1 MPFSLRK
8 VNLKKLKFNMSK
20 KIIFK
25 NTKNRF
31 IFFGIFNAFFT
42 NLILQILLFFVSS
55 VRATFI
61 SQMVNFLLGYY
72 FYGKKVFGLR
82 ILKSELFC
90 KYLILVIF
98 LWNINWISIEFFH
111 SFGISKNLV
120 SLVIVPFLALISYI
134 SQKYVVFKP

>member
-1 MPFSLRK
+1 
-8 VNLKKLKFNMSK
+8 MSK

-31 IFFGIFNAFFT
+31 IFFGIFNAFIT

-55 VRATFI
+55 VRATFV
-61 SQMVNFLLGYY
+61 SQMVNFFLGYY
-72 FYGKKVFGLR
+72 LYGKKVFGLR
-82 ILKSELFC
+82 ILKSQFFW

-98 LWNINWISIEFFH
+98 LWNINWISIEFFN

-120 SLVIVPFLALISYI
+120 SLVIVPFLALISYV
-134 SQKYVVFKP
+134 SQKYIVFKS